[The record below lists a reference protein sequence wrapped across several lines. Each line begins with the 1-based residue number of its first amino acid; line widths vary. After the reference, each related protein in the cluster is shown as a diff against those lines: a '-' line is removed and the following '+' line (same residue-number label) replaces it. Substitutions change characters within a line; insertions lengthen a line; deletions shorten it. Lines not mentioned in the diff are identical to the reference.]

1 MMTVEQADV
10 DTIHTWVSGGEAVL
24 IDVREHHEYAAG
36 HIADSLHIP
45 LSNFDINALPSSDG
59 KHMVFCCAV
68 GMRSQAVADQL
79 MANGIVDNAINM
91 AGGIQAWSMA
101 GYPLET

>member
-10 DTIHTWVSGGEAVL
+10 DTVHDWISDDQAVL
-24 IDVREHHEYAAG
+24 IDVRETHEFDAG
-36 HIADSLHIP
+36 HIADAIHIP
-45 LSNFDINALPSSDG
+45 LSNFDINALPSPTD
-59 KHMVFCCAV
+59 KHLVFYCAV

-79 MANGIVDNAINM
+79 MTNGIVEAAINM

-101 GYPLET
+101 GYPLKT